1 MGSNAIITF
10 KIMPESPDVDLE
22 AVKTEVLKIA
32 QEQGAKGEM
41 RATIEPLAFGLKQ
54 LMLMAMYEVNDDV
67 DFDTI
72 AEKFAVLDGVQTSE
86 VAKMDLAM
94 G

>member
-10 KIMPESPDVDLE
+10 NIMPESPDVDLE
-22 AVKTEVLKIA
+22 AVKNQVLELAKEA
-32 QEQGAKGEM
+32 GAKGEM
-41 RATIEPLAFGLKQ
+41 RADIEPLAFGLKQ
-54 LMLMAMYEVNDDV
+54 LKLMAMYEVNDDV

-72 AEKFAVLDGVQTSE
+72 AEKFTTVEGVQSSE
-86 VAKMDLAM
+86 VAQMDLAM